1 MARVK
6 MWSPLIRAAQTSASA
21 PAGGVLR
28 VMNRASHSRRT
39 VSADRQALLLSIT
52 RRRSTRF
59 ASRTASSAASPPPVE
74 AVLAGLWE

>member
-6 MWSPLIRAAQTSASA
+6 MWSPLMRAAQTNASA

-28 VMNRASHSRRT
+28 VTNPASHSLRT
-39 VSADRQALLLSIT
+39 ASADRQAALLAIT

-59 ASRTASSAASPPPVE
+59 ASLTVSSSMSLGAPGPST
-74 AVLAGLWE
+74 G